1 MIKITLSLIG
11 CAFLIVFSV
20 LLWGHAVENRAGQPE
35 NPPVYFQI
43 QNPPLPVDP
52 APVSACRANRVAQK
66 NPEKPLPSGKTAM
79 TKPPAELNLP
89 PKSVVQTESGPG
101 SGTQEPEFMMYG
113 TRKEDT
119 LWNIAAEFY
128 GHGRYYPVLLE
139 HNPHAGIYTV
149 GEGLELKILKDPA
162 LARDIYGRIVKK
174 EKGQV
179 YWCHTVAEGD
189 TLQAIAGRYFRNG
202 RMKVDIAGLG
212 NATQLNGGETIW
224 ILLE

>member
-1 MIKITLSLIG
+1 MIKITLSVIC
-11 CAFLIVFSV
+11 CAFLILFSV
-20 LLWGHAVENRAGQPE
+20 MLYGKTVEQKADQPE
-35 NPPVYFQI
+35 KQPVYFKI
-43 QNPPLPVDP
+43 QTPVLPVDR
-52 APVSACRANRVAQK
+52 APVKTCQEHQIAEKDPENR
-66 NPEKPLPSGKTAM
+66 LTFDKTDR
-79 TKPPAELNLP
+79 TNVPGQLNARL
-89 PKSVVQTESGPG
+89 KSVVQAQSGP
-101 SGTQEPEFMMYG
+101 EKHEFVMYQA
-113 TRKEDT
+113 RKEDT
-119 LWNIAAEFY
+119 LWDIAAEVY

-149 GEGLELKILKDPA
+149 GDGLELKILKDPA
-162 LARDIYGRIVKK
+162 LARDIYGCIVKK

-212 NATQLNGGETIW
+212 NATQLNAGETIW